1 MASESTDIRKTSA
14 ELRTER
20 VTWFGLVGVLIA
32 AGIVP
37 DWLALHNAFTPM
49 CAGLVLVASGVYQN
63 RQKWRVG
70 FTTWVAATLMLVMAI
85 YNIVDRPDLDLS
97 FVVIVM
103 VAIVIA
109 LGVFTNET

>member
-1 MASESTDIRKTSA
+1 MASESNDIGKTSA

-85 YNIVDRPDLDLS
+85 YNIVDRPGPGFVFLLLS
-97 FVVIVM
+97 SWSQSS
-103 VAIVIA
+103 
-109 LGVFTNET
+109 LP